1 MIDGTNSMDWLFA
14 SDVQWMTCKFIS
26 TQTQGNNTAY
36 MNTQYNIS
44 APIASIIIRI
54 LINNGQCVHY
64 GNDIGNDGIVY
75 DGN

>member
-1 MIDGTNSMDWLFA
+1 
-14 SDVQWMTCKFIS
+14 
-26 TQTQGNNTAY
+26 

-44 APIASIIIRI
+44 APIGTIIIRI
-54 LINNGQCVHY
+54 LIDNGQCVHY